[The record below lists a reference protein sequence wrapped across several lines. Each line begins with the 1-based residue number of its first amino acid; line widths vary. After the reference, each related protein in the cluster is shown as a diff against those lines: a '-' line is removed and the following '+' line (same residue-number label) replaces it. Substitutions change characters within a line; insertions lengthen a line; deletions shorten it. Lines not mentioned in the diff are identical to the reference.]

1 MKQGLPNNLVAQLL
15 DNAPIRITNDVLAA
29 SVLLADRM
37 GGKSVH
43 VSRISMSLLAISH
56 TFTRLAALD
65 SRSYSN
71 TRFSL
76 LRVIP
81 PKLTLTAAEIYS
93 SFDTNTRRELS
104 TVDLLR
110 AEQPN
115 FDVLHDKSELFNL
128 TRGSGDLILSG
139 AVLRRKIRLYTDFV
153 ATFNSAG
160 TSSVSNAVSL
170 AVTGFPNIGAD
181 YVASVTCYYTP
192 L

>member
-1 MKQGLPNNLVAQLL
+1 MKQGLPNNVVGQLL
-15 DNAPIRITNDVLAA
+15 SSVPVIITNDVLAA
-29 SVLLADRM
+29 SVLLIDRM

-81 PKLTLTAAEIYS
+81 PKLTLSSAEIYS
-93 SFDTNTRRELS
+93 SFATNTRRENS

-115 FDVLHDKSELFNL
+115 FDVLHDKSELFNV
-128 TRGSGDLILSG
+128 TRGSGDIIITG

-153 ATFNSAG
+153 ASFNSAG
-160 TSSVSNAVSL
+160 TSSTANAVTL
-170 AVTGFPNIGAD
+170 AVTGFPNTGAD